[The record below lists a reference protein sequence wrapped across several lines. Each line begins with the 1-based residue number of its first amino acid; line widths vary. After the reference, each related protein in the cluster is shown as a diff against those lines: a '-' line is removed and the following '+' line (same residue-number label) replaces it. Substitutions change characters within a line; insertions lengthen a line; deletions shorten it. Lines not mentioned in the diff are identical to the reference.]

1 MSNVLLIEDDT
12 ILVDDL
18 KFFVEE
24 KGHSCVVYR
33 YADDVVMNLPNFGVY
48 DTIVLDIMM
57 MKGKYIKDENPAIET
72 GEILYKMIRVPYPK
86 KRIII
91 ISAKE
96 FENMKTDFKEDEN
109 VRLFRKP
116 FDEKKLKQ
124 LLDEIV

>member
-1 MSNVLLIEDDT
+1 MSKVLLIEDDA

-24 KGHSCVVYR
+24 MGHSCKVYR
-33 YADDVVMNLPNFGVY
+33 YADDVIENLTSFEVY

-57 MKGKYIKDENPAIET
+57 MKGKHIDDSDPTLET
-72 GEILYKMIRVPYPK
+72 GEILFKLIRARFPQ
-86 KRIII
+86 KRIVV

-96 FENMKTDFKEDEN
+96 FEDMKTDFKKESN
-109 VRLFRKP
+109 VKLFRKP
-116 FDEKKLKQ
+116 FDEKKIKQ